1 MEVLVK
7 YQAQKNFKDKV
18 TKEEVTV
25 NDILEVSI
33 ERMKE
38 LNAKNAGRVI
48 DVIIKDNEKVAKE
61 ENSTE
66 EKDTPKDENTKE
78 GSELKETKYSRE
90 DLEKMTV
97 NQLKDFAEEN
107 KIELT
112 KEKKT
117 EIVEE
122 ILSKF

>member
-1 MEVLVK
+1 MEIVVK

-18 TKEEVTV
+18 TKEEVTA

-48 DVIIKDNEKVAKE
+48 DVIIKDNEKAEKE

-66 EKDTPKDENTKE
+66 EKDIPKEENTKE
-78 GSELKETKYSRE
+78 EVEEKETKCSRE

>member
-1 MEVLVK
+1 MEVLIK

-18 TKEEVTV
+18 TKEEVTA

-48 DVIIKDNEKVAKE
+48 DIIIKDNEKDG
-61 ENSTE
+61 NSTE

-78 GSELKETKYSRE
+78 GSKLKENKYSRE

>member
-1 MEVLVK
+1 MEILVK

-18 TKEEVTV
+18 TKKEVTA

-48 DVIIKDNEKVAKE
+48 DVIIKDNEKAEKE

-66 EKDTPKDENTKE
+66 EKDIPKEENTKE
-78 GSELKETKYSRE
+78 EVEEKETKCSRE

-117 EIVEE
+117 EIIEE

>member
-18 TKEEVTV
+18 TKKEVKL
-25 NDILEVSI
+25 NDVLEVSI

-48 DVIIKDNEKVAKE
+48 DIIIKDNEKDGK
-61 ENSTE
+61 STE
-66 EKDTPKDENTKE
+66 EKDTTKDENIKE
-78 GSELKETKYSRE
+78 DLGVKETKCSRE

-117 EIVEE
+117 EIIEE
-122 ILSKF
+122 ILNNF

>member
-1 MEVLVK
+1 MELLVK

-18 TKEEVTV
+18 TKKEVKL
-25 NDILEVSI
+25 NDVLEVSI

-48 DVIIKDNEKVAKE
+48 DIIIKDNEKDG
-61 ENSTE
+61 NSTE
-66 EKDTPKDENTKE
+66 EKDTTKDENIKE
-78 GSELKETKYSRE
+78 DLGVKETKCSRE

-117 EIVEE
+117 EIIEE
-122 ILSKF
+122 ILNNF

>member
-1 MEVLVK
+1 MEILVK

-18 TKEEVTV
+18 TKKEVTA

-48 DVIIKDNEKVAKE
+48 DVIIKDNEKAEKE

-66 EKDTPKDENTKE
+66 EKDIPKEENTKE
-78 GSELKETKYSRE
+78 EVEEKETKCSRE

-117 EIVEE
+117 ESIEE

>member
-18 TKEEVTV
+18 TKKEVKL
-25 NDILEVSI
+25 NDVLEVSI

-48 DVIIKDNEKVAKE
+48 DIIIKDNEKDG
-61 ENSTE
+61 NSTE
-66 EKDTPKDENTKE
+66 EKDTTKDENIKE
-78 GSELKETKYSRE
+78 DVGVKKIKCSKE

-117 EIVEE
+117 EIIEE
-122 ILSKF
+122 ILNNF

>member
-18 TKEEVTV
+18 TKKEVKL
-25 NDILEVSI
+25 NDVLEVSI

-38 LNAKNAGRVI
+38 LNSKNAGRVI
-48 DVIIKDNEKVAKE
+48 DVIIKSNEKDG
-61 ENSTE
+61 NSTE
-66 EKDTPKDENTKE
+66 EKNTPKDENTKE
-78 GSELKETKYSRE
+78 ETEVKETKCSRE

-97 NQLKDFAEEN
+97 NQLKDCAEEN

-112 KEKKT
+112 KEKET

>member
-48 DVIIKDNEKVAKE
+48 DVIIKDNEKVEKE

-78 GSELKETKYSRE
+78 GSELKETKYARE

>member
-1 MEVLVK
+1 MEILVK

-18 TKEEVTV
+18 TKKEVTA

-48 DVIIKDNEKVAKE
+48 DVIIKDKEKAEKE

-66 EKDTPKDENTKE
+66 EKDIPKEENTKE
-78 GSELKETKYSRE
+78 EVEEKETKCSRE

-117 EIVEE
+117 EIIEE

>member
-1 MEVLVK
+1 MEVLIK
-7 YQAQKNFKDKV
+7 YQTQKKFKDKV
-18 TKEEVTV
+18 TKKEVKP

-33 ERMKE
+33 DRMKE
-38 LNAKNAGRVI
+38 LNAKNAGRAI
-48 DVIIKDNEKVAKE
+48 DVIIKDEKI
-61 ENSTE
+61 TE
-66 EKDTPKDENTKE
+66 DEHTK
-78 GSELKETKYSRE
+78 KETESKNIKCSRE

-117 EIVEE
+117 EIIEE
-122 ILSKF
+122 ILSKI

>member
-18 TKEEVTV
+18 TKKEVKL
-25 NDILEVSI
+25 NDVLEVSI

-48 DVIIKDNEKVAKE
+48 DVIIKDNEKDG
-61 ENSTE
+61 NSTE
-66 EKDTPKDENTKE
+66 EKNTPKDENTKE
-78 GSELKETKYSRE
+78 EIEVKETKCSRE

>member
-18 TKEEVTV
+18 TKKEVKL
-25 NDILEVSI
+25 NDVLEVSI
-33 ERMKE
+33 ERMKA

-48 DVIIKDNEKVAKE
+48 DIIIKDNEKDG
-61 ENSTE
+61 NSTE
-66 EKDTPKDENTKE
+66 EKDTTKDENIKE
-78 GSELKETKYSRE
+78 DLGVKETKCSRE

-117 EIVEE
+117 EIIEE
-122 ILSKF
+122 ILNNF

>member
-18 TKEEVTV
+18 TKKEVKL
-25 NDILEVSI
+25 NDVLEVSI

-48 DVIIKDNEKVAKE
+48 DIIIKDNEKDG
-61 ENSTE
+61 NSTE
-66 EKDTPKDENTKE
+66 EKDTTKDENIKE
-78 GSELKETKYSRE
+78 DLGVKETKCSRE

-117 EIVEE
+117 EIIEE
-122 ILSKF
+122 ILNNF

>member
-18 TKEEVTV
+18 TKKEVKL
-25 NDILEVSI
+25 NDVLEVSI

-38 LNAKNAGRVI
+38 LNSKNAGRVI
-48 DVIIKDNEKVAKE
+48 DVIIKSNEKDG
-61 ENSTE
+61 NSTE
-66 EKDTPKDENTKE
+66 EKNTPKDENTKE
-78 GSELKETKYSRE
+78 ETEVKETKCSRE

-107 KIELT
+107 NIELT
-112 KEKKT
+112 KEKTT

>member
-1 MEVLVK
+1 MEIVVK

-18 TKEEVTV
+18 TKKEVTA

-48 DVIIKDNEKVAKE
+48 DVIIKDNEKAEKE
-61 ENSTE
+61 EKSIE
-66 EKDTPKDENTKE
+66 EKDISKDENIKE
-78 GSELKETKYSRE
+78 EVVVKETKCSRE

-117 EIVEE
+117 EIIEE

>member
-1 MEVLVK
+1 MEILIK

-18 TKEEVTV
+18 TKKQVKT
-25 NDILEVSI
+25 NDILEVNI

-38 LNAKNAGRVI
+38 LNSKNAGRVI
-48 DVIIKDNEKVAKE
+48 DVIIKDSAKVE
-61 ENSTE
+61 S
-66 EKDTPKDENTKE
+66 DIENTKE
-78 GSELKETKYSRE
+78 NVKQETKEEKVKCSKQE
-90 DLEKMTV
+90 LEQMTV

-117 EIVEE
+117 EIIEE
-122 ILSKF
+122 ILSKI